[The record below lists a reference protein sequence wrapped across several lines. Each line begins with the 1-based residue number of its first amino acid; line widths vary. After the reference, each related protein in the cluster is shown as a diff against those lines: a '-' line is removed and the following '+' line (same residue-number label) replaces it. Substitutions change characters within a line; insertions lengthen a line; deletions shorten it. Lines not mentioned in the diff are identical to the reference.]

1 MGSHHTFCRDMF
13 RAASLVLLQD
23 LTQAMCIL
31 IQRKKGKRVKNVI
44 SGSSFLVKCLE
55 VQGRVV
61 ALSRVGSVWGLSI
74 SYDGKAKILSLPV
87 SGGKGNL
94 P

>member
-55 VQGRVV
+55 VQGGWLPSAGW
-61 ALSRVGSVWGLSI
+61 ALPGV
-74 SYDGKAKILSLPV
+74 SLFRMME
-87 SGGKGNL
+87 KTKFFL
-94 P
+94 FQ